1 MFLMYDD
8 CELHISVDDETMLK
22 VIYKHMLNLMKY
34 ELCSIFIAEE
44 NGIDL
49 TSLEETE

>member
-1 MFLMYDD
+1 
-8 CELHISVDDETMLK
+8 
-22 VIYKHMLNLMKY
+22 MLNLMKY

-49 TSLEETE
+49 TPVEETEESD